1 MIIGDGLIIIPK
13 YFTNFVK
20 EKILLDTMPNQFFVL
35 QGVRKDTLSTSLI
48 DLESF
53 VTKHGSEFEIINR
66 STLIETDKG
75 LKEVAIVKVVGLVS
89 WKMEDLVED
98 EKKERENSENTN
110 KELKEVALVKLLDL
124 LVLKMKNLAEIE
136 KKEIENN
143 ENN

>member
-1 MIIGDGLIIIPK
+1 MVIGDGLIIIPK

-66 STLIETDKG
+66 STFIETDKG

-89 WKMEDLVED
+89 WKMEDVLED
-98 EKKERENSENTN
+98 ENNESTN

>member
-1 MIIGDGLIIIPK
+1 
-13 YFTNFVK
+13 
-20 EKILLDTMPNQFFVL
+20 MPNQFFVL

-89 WKMEDLVED
+89 WKMEDVLED
-98 EKKERENSENTN
+98 ENNENINKK
-110 KELKEVALVKLLDL
+110 LKEVALVKLLDL